1 MGLAGGFL
9 AARQVW
15 LEVRPLTDSKDPK
28 RPMGELLERFW
39 TDTEK
44 NVEEAVKGALA
55 KVKVPRHS
63 EVAQLNARLDELNK
77 RLEALTK

>member
-1 MGLAGGFL
+1 
-9 AARQVW
+9 
-15 LEVRPLTDSKDPK
+15 
-28 RPMGELLERFW
+28 MGELLERFW